1 MNKTEEFLVKKI
13 KSDFDYWQGYLN
25 IFEEKQ
31 KEFETNRKEIA
42 NIMKEDPKGEAAKA
56 SLLYMQYD
64 YANHLDDLRQ
74 MGQQLT
80 ALYKVADS
88 LSLTEQFTDSLNKKM
103 QKVLDVER
111 KHTFVYEKGRFEE
124 REKGKRKN
132 FVDTIED
139 NPMYKEMLEII
150 SNKLEK
156 DT

>member
-1 MNKTEEFLVKKI
+1 MNKTEQFLVKKI
-13 KSDFDYWQGYLN
+13 IADYDYWQGYLN

-31 KEFETNRKEIA
+31 KEFETNKKEIA
-42 NIMKEDPKGEAAKA
+42 NIMREDPQGEAAKA

-74 MGQQLT
+74 MNQQLT

-88 LSLTEQFTDSLNKKM
+88 LNLTDQFTDSLNKKM

-111 KHTFVYEKGRFEE
+111 KHVFVYEKDKFEE
-124 REKGKRKN
+124 REKGKRKE
-132 FVDTIED
+132 FVENIEN
-139 NPMYKEMLEII
+139 NPMYKEILDII

-156 DT
+156 DE